1 MKKFLACLFVVTAG
15 SVHAHNPHH
24 HHNHHNRHNWQPFVA
39 GVVLGAVLTRPGVV
53 YSQQVPVT
61 PYYAQPSYSYPPVV
75 NYSPRPYYNSAP
87 NCRYAEARDYYG
99 NIVSFLQC
107 N

>member
-1 MKKFLACLFVVTAG
+1 MKKILACLLVVAAG
-15 SVHAHNPHH
+15 SVHAHNPHR
-24 HHNHHNRHNWQPFVA
+24 HNHHNHRNWQPFIA
-39 GVVLGAVLTRPGVV
+39 GAVVGAIMARPGVV
-53 YSQQVPVT
+53 YSQQIPT
-61 PYYAQPSYSYPPVV
+61 PQYYAQPSYSYPLVQ
-75 NYSPRPYYNSAP
+75 NYGPAPYYNSAP